1 MNLGDRMSIRE
12 ISQHDVNSVAA
23 IVSAAN
29 IPVAAQFG
37 LNRDNAPAHPSFC
50 TPERILAGMD
60 RGERY
65 FVCEL
70 KGQAVGCVAYE
81 SPESD
86 LAYLNRLAVLPAF
99 QNRGVG
105 KHLVD
110 HVILLAS
117 ADEKRQISIGI
128 IKAHEDLKTWYASL
142 GFLSSGTKVFQHLPF
157 DVQFMM
163 YPVNNSRKEQ

>member
-1 MNLGDRMSIRE
+1 MDTRE
-12 ISQHDVNSVAA
+12 ISQADIKSVAG

-29 IPVAAQFG
+29 IPVAEQFG

-50 TPERILAGMD
+50 TPEWIQEGVD

-65 FVCEL
+65 FVCEVA
-70 KGQAVGCVAYE
+70 GQAVGCVAYE
-81 SPESD
+81 SPEPD

-105 KHLVD
+105 KQLVD
-110 HVILLAS
+110 HVILLS
-117 ADEKRQISIGI
+117 GADDKKQISIGI
-128 IKAHEDLKTWYASL
+128 IKAHEELKTWYEGR
-142 GFLSSGTKVFQHLPF
+142 GFVPSGTKVFDHLPF

-163 YPVNNSRKEQ
+163 YQVAKLRKEQ